1 MGVILGNITQ
11 ASYAPPPVL
20 SRRPPRILWAADEV
34 RHETHSGN
42 AEKVYG
48 LK

>member
-20 SRRPPRILWAADEV
+20 SRRPSRLLWVADEV
-34 RHETHSGN
+34 HQKIHSGN